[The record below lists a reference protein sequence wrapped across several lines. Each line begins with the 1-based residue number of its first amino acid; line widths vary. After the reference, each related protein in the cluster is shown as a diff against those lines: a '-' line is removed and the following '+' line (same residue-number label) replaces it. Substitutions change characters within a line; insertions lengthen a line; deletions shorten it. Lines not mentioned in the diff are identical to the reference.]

1 MLSKIGELI
10 SVYTILLDE
19 KNLKKPKGTLKFS
32 KARDW
37 ILPIIPI
44 KLKVI
49 DSKIP
54 NSETF
59 FWNTLE
65 ISENTSKVNFI
76 ELNEKS
82 NP

>member
-59 FWNTLE
+59 F
-65 ISENTSKVNFI
+65 
-76 ELNEKS
+76 
-82 NP
+82 